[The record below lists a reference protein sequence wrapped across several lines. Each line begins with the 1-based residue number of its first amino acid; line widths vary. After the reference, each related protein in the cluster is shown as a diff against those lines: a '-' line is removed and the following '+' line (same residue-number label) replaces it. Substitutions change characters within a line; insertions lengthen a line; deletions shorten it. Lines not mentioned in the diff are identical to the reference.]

1 MSRPRE
7 RAFRLD
13 VCLSRTSCR
22 MQRITRVACH
32 WLPCVTRRVL
42 RRGGWL
48 VRVGPRG
55 RPPVRDHRRAL
66 GLDVPLPLRQ
76 DDHAWCHRDRKPAP
90 SGGRHGCRYTALPGA
105 PVPPECAPILE
116 ASPCRDFFFFNLGGR
131 NLTCRPILPM
141 TAIPSRQ
148 IKETSRIVGYTARP
162 TPGEAVSPWQATCT
176 VHHDNLMGPPSR
188 GGRIQSRM
196 APGMYHPCLS
206 GRDTSKP
213 RARRWPLTGGRLPRE
228 PTYAPILQPSSDAT
242 PCG

>member
-1 MSRPRE
+1 MSTNL
-7 RAFRLD
+7 AIYHQTDNAHLVWKD
-13 VCLSRTSCR
+13 RTRS
-22 MQRITRVACH
+22 VS
-32 WLPCVTRRVL
+32 
-42 RRGGWL
+42 GSE
-48 VRVGPRG
+48 
-55 RPPVRDHRRAL
+55 
-66 GLDVPLPLRQ
+66 
-76 DDHAWCHRDRKPAP
+76 PA
-90 SGGRHGCRYTALPGA
+90 HEY
-105 PVPPECAPILE
+105 VY
-116 ASPCRDFFFFNLGGR
+116 FFFVFFFGGR

-148 IKETSRIVGYTARP
+148 IKETSRIVGHTARP

>member
-1 MSRPRE
+1 
-7 RAFRLD
+7 
-13 VCLSRTSCR
+13 
-22 MQRITRVACH
+22 MQGTA
-32 WLPCVTRRVL
+32 W
-42 RRGGWL
+42 
-48 VRVGPRG
+48 
-55 RPPVRDHRRAL
+55 RPPLLGKSLHCCTLMILLALHSQQRACRVTL
-66 GLDVPLPLRQ
+66 LILALSMHVDTGTGQ
-76 DDHAWCHRDRKPAP
+76 MCP
-90 SGGRHGCRYTALPGA
+90 SVESWSVVLLLLCRACQPGPSHGGRQRS
-105 PVPPECAPILE
+105 PECFSTSTFFL
-116 ASPCRDFFFFNLGGR
+116 FFFFGGR
-131 NLTCRPILPM
+131 NLTCRSILPM

-148 IKETSRIVGYTARP
+148 IQETSRIVGHTARP
-162 TPGEAVSPWQATCT
+162 TPGEAVSPWQATST

>member
-1 MSRPRE
+1 MEASLARE
-7 RAFRLD
+7 ILALLYADDLVGIAFTAEGLQSDIIDPCAEYARRHRYRANVPKCGVM
-13 VCLSRTSCR
+13 VCGPASVVQGLPARTFTWG
-22 MQRITRVACH
+22 QTEI
-32 WLPCVTRRVL
+32 PRVL
-42 RRGGWL
+42 QYKHL
-48 VRVGPRG
+48 F
-55 RPPVRDHRRAL
+55 
-66 GLDVPLPLRQ
+66 
-76 DDHAWCHRDRKPAP
+76 
-90 SGGRHGCRYTALPGA
+90 S
-105 PVPPECAPILE
+105 
-116 ASPCRDFFFFNLGGR
+116 FFFFGGR
-131 NLTCRPILPM
+131 NLTCRSILPM

-148 IKETSRIVGYTARP
+148 IQETSRIVGHTARP
-162 TPGEAVSPWQATCT
+162 TPGEAVSPWQATST